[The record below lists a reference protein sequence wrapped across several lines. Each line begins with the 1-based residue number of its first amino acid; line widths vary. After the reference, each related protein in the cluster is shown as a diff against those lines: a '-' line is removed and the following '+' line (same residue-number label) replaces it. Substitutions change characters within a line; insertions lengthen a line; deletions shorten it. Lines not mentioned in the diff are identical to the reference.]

1 MRISFDNLLDYG
13 AIAIA
18 LLYTIISHEC
28 AHGIVAGWNGDS
40 TAKDEGRITLNPIPH
55 LDILGALSL
64 LLFHFGW
71 AKPVPINPRKFRH
84 LRRGLFTVSLAG
96 VTINFL
102 SAAAALWISKFVPP
116 SSRFFQPLLSYIVIY
131 GVSFAVFNLLPI
143 PPLDGSK
150 VVMSFLPQSFWD
162 PIDRAE
168 KLTIWILPILV
179 FTGFLG
185 KILGPLFQRALSL
198 LFHLI
203 Y

>member
-1 MRISFDNLLDYG
+1 MPISFDNMMEYA

-28 AHGIVAGWNGDS
+28 AHGIVAEWNGDS
-40 TAKDEGRITLNPIPH
+40 TARDQGRITLNPIPH
-55 LDILGALSL
+55 LDILGAISL
-64 LLFHFGW
+64 VLFHYGW

-84 LRRGLFTVSLAG
+84 LRAGLLTVSLAG
-96 VTINFL
+96 VTMNFL
-102 SAAAALWISKFVPP
+102 SALIALWLTKLIP
-116 SSRFFQPLLSYIVIY
+116 SSSLFLHSLLTYIVIY

-150 VVMSFLPQSFWD
+150 VIMSFLPQSSWD
-162 PIDRAE
+162 GIDRAE

-179 FTGFLG
+179 FTGILS
-185 KILGPLFQRALSL
+185 KIMGPFFQKALSF
-198 LFHLI
+198 LFSLV